1 MSFFIFPETR
11 HGCQKAPKS
20 KIKTKRGGKLTLLDG
35 GGAGSFII
43 GVVGHVAIT
52 GSVDPVLTPLS

>member
-1 MSFFIFPETR
+1 M
-11 HGCQKAPKS
+11 
-20 KIKTKRGGKLTLLDG
+20 LTLLDG